1 MQNPFGNGNND
12 DNNNNNNDNNDPRN
26 LIPIPPNFATV
37 VNKKTGQIRIAKV
50 GLSFTAL
57 FFQFLVPVF
66 RSDWYNFFCML
77 GVEVIAGMGLS
88 MYYQQPFNVTWTLA
102 EYALGFLWLFIYN
115 MMYFKHLFKLGYVPA
130 DQRSKELLVNAHYLK
145 DDGNDSQD

>member
-77 GVEVIAGMGLS
+77 GVEVIAGMAYQCTINNRSTLPGRWQSMRWGSCGCLS
-88 MYYQQPFNVTWTLA
+88 IT
-102 EYALGFLWLFIYN
+102 
-115 MMYFKHLFKLGYVPA
+115 
-130 DQRSKELLVNAHYLK
+130 
-145 DDGNDSQD
+145 

>member
-12 DNNNNNNDNNDPRN
+12 NNDNNDNDPRN

-37 VNKKTGQIRIAKV
+37 VNKETGQIRIAKV

-57 FFQFLVPVF
+57 FFQILVPVF

-77 GVEVIAGMGLS
+77 GVEVIVGMGLS
-88 MYYQQPFNVTWTLA
+88 MYLVQPLSITFYTG
-102 EYALGFLWLFIYN
+102 EYFLGVIWMLIYN
-115 MMYFKHLFKLGYVPA
+115 MMYFKHLFNLGYAPA
-130 DQRSKELLVNAHYLK
+130 DQRSKELLISARYLK
-145 DDGNDSQD
+145 DKSDNQN